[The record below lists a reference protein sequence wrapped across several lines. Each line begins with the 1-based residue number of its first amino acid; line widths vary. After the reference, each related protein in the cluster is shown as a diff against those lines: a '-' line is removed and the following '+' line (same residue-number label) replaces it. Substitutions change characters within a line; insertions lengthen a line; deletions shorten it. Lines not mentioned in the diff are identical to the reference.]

1 MIQEGITRLLKNIEL
16 NVLETVY
23 TSTKGTWSLYTA
35 HKVLLVQFI
44 KMRNAD
50 WPIEDNQLY
59 DNDLVLNPITWI
71 FLCVCDF
78 TILK

>member
-16 NVLETVY
+16 NVLDTVY

-35 HKVLLVQFI
+35 HKLLLVQFI

-71 FLCVCDF
+71 FFCDF
-78 TILK
+78 TIPK